1 MSRQTNVSSLES
13 KCLLN
18 SLKITYQ
25 IYYQQVF
32 GELEKAIVVTD
43 ERGRATGDGIVE
55 FCKKPSAN
63 LALKKCNEG
72 CFFMVA

>member
-1 MSRQTNVSSLES
+1 MVLIS
-13 KCLLN
+13 KLGG
-18 SLKITYQ
+18 
-25 IYYQQVF
+25 QVF
-32 GELEKAIVVTD
+32 GELEKAIVITD